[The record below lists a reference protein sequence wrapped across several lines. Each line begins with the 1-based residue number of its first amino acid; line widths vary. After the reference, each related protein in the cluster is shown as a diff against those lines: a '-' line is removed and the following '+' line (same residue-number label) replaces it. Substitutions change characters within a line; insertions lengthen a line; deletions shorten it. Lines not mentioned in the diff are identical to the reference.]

1 MSLFLAQ
8 TVNDQGFHRVVD
20 AIDPNVKEEVARK
33 AEMVLKNMYMVPA
46 HIQAQLAKVVL
57 T

>member
-20 AIDPNVKEEVARK
+20 AIDANVKEEVARK
-33 AEMVLKNMYMVPA
+33 AEMVLKNVHMVPA

>member
-8 TVNDQGFHRVVD
+8 TVNDQGFYRLVD

-33 AEMVLKNMYMVPA
+33 AEAVLKNVQMVPA
-46 HIQAQLAKVVL
+46 QIQSQVAKVVL